1 MLTSTV
7 INLQCVTVQIFQ
19 NVELTKMFLYH
30 FLKANEISVDF
41 GEVLNT
47 GQVSYICARKVPFL
61 FKIYLLIWCRIGKIW
76 AKRTS
81 ELHFQWCELQAPC
94 HIHGKVLSNIFK
106 WTKRDKQTNMFWSEL
121 IWNKHFGKN
130 LPVLGLAMQAS
141 HNLKMYACWD

>member
-61 FKIYLLIWCRIGKIW
+61 FKIYLLI
-76 AKRTS
+76 
-81 ELHFQWCELQAPC
+81 
-94 HIHGKVLSNIFK
+94 
-106 WTKRDKQTNMFWSEL
+106 
-121 IWNKHFGKN
+121 
-130 LPVLGLAMQAS
+130 
-141 HNLKMYACWD
+141 